1 MAYDEQELRRVV
13 VNALTPLLKRLEG
26 EASLREFK
34 LPSFLFLDDPNN
46 SLKVQPSGDIGP
58 GRLGIRLVELDS
70 TGRTRRSASAGV
82 FVDLWKEVPAAARP
96 LNRSEPITPE
106 MITSVRK
113 NMAYLRSDVWDGRGG
128 PWRVKSPIGE
138 LQVVY
143 ASSLEPLPEVRKGDT
158 VTLVFEGSRI
168 RLSTTAKA
176 LADGGRGETI
186 LVRNMQSGREVL
198 ARVRNADT
206 VSVQ

>member
-1 MAYDEQELRRVV
+1 
-13 VNALTPLLKRLEG
+13 
-26 EASLREFK
+26 
-34 LPSFLFLDDPNN
+34 
-46 SLKVQPSGDIGP
+46 
-58 GRLGIRLVELDS
+58 
-70 TGRTRRSASAGV
+70 
-82 FVDLWKEVPAAARP
+82 
-96 LNRSEPITPE
+96 

-128 PWRVKSPIGE
+128 PCGLKSPIGE

-198 ARVRNADT
+198 ARCAT
-206 VSVQ
+206 PTP